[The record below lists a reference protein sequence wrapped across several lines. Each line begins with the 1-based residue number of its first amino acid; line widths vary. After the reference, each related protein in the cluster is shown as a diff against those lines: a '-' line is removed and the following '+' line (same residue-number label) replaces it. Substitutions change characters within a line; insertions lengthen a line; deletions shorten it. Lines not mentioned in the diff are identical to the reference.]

1 MFVLDLDYKVCIKG
15 HGWKGS
21 WMKMVCPCYLLCKK
35 KEVLSMSTNVGN
47 PKCNI
52 QDGLGINKSQF
63 SAPITVTIFK
73 LTLSDNRFGKSCK
86 QSFSNR

>member
-1 MFVLDLDYKVCIKG
+1 MFVLDLDYKVHIKG

-21 WMKMVCPCYLLCKK
+21 WMKMVCPCFLLLKE

-52 QDGLGINKSQF
+52 SGRAKDFLFLAQQ
-63 SAPITVTIFK
+63 VTWADHFHP
-73 LTLSDNRFGKSCK
+73 
-86 QSFSNR
+86 